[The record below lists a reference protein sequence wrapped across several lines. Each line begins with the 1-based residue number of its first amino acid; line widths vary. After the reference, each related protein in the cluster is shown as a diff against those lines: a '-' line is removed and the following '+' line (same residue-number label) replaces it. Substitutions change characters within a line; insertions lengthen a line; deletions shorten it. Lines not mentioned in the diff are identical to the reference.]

1 MPPHPLEYASRAQAI
16 MGDALKTIE
25 FPPVRNPNDV
35 RLKLILA
42 NGDAVHIREAWSHQ
56 VCVSYGYYWL
66 DAQGGLI
73 AGWDNAPHHPRVP
86 TYPHHKHVPSSPAV
100 QPSPETTLEAV
111 LAAIRD
117 CLTATS

>member
-1 MPPHPLEYASRAQAI
+1 
-16 MGDALKTIE
+16 MGDVLKTIE

-35 RLKLILA
+35 RLKLTLA
-42 NGDAVHIREAWSHQ
+42 NGDAVYIREAWSRQ
-56 VCVSYGYYWL
+56 ARVSYGYYWL

-73 AGWDNAPHHPRVP
+73 VGWDNAPHYPRVS

-117 CLTATS
+117 CLTAASSNLS